1 MAETCQCEAC
11 EGGVLHTLFHRAPRA
26 KRLAGRC
33 GSRAG
38 IATADALPRITSNP
52 SLQNISIVE
61 VVSRRVCAP
70 VSASVLVEMLVLALV
85 WKVFVAKLFMAD
97 SVVDLSMTESSF
109 FWPKKAP
116 LTTPQLEGW

>member
-1 MAETCQCEAC
+1 MTNRPQ
-11 EGGVLHTLFHRAPRA
+11 RAA
-26 KRLAGRC
+26 RLAANRPRPSTSRT
-33 GSRAG
+33 GSV
-38 IATADALPRITSNP
+38 IAEVFPFITSKP
-52 SLQNISIVE
+52 SRQYISIVD

-85 WKVFVAKLFMAD
+85 WKAFVAKLFMAD

-116 LTTPQLEGW
+116 LRTPQLEGMRGVEVFFI